1 METFAPKGKIFGP
14 ILPQFVLDMPLSLGA
29 KVMYALLCNYASEKD
44 HCWPSQKTLAERL
57 ACSVSSIKNYLAE
70 LVRENLITV
79 RRERYRSSVYYLVQ
93 PEALRTRVKSAV
105 RQPESD
111 GGQPKS
117 DHLNTLNKQQERN
130 TPLPPMR
137 TERKAS
143 QTPCAPSA
151 GGVDSLNLDF
161 EKAWE
166 SYPRKEAKGFARM
179 AWFKLL
185 RSGQLPSLQ
194 ALLSVIARS
203 RSSESWRREEG
214 RFIPQMGNW
223 LRGQRWLDMPLPEAQ
238 TASEPD
244 PRLQHVVRQ
253 RDAQEQRENLEKER
267 LRPLFQAFA
276 ARFDAPANASMA
288 FGLWRHLHSL
298 RHAPSPADVP
308 VDNERDI
315 ITFLRDYKRNI
326 HEKQYI
332 TENIKD
338 GRHGVSGHRSGTA
351 VPVMAFA

>member
-1 METFAPKGKIFGP
+1 
-14 ILPQFVLDMPLSLGA
+14 
-29 KVMYALLCNYASEKD
+29 MYALLCNYASEKD

-137 TERKAS
+137 TKRKAS

-203 RSSESWRREEG
+203 RSSESWRKEEG

-244 PRLQHVVRQ
+244 PRLQHVLRNATH
-253 RDAQEQRENLEKER
+253 RNSGRIWKKSAYALCF
-267 LRPLFQAFA
+267 RPLPPDSTLQST
-276 ARFDAPANASMA
+276 PQWPSASGGTCIRCAMR
-288 FGLWRHLHSL
+288 LPL
-298 RHAPSPADVP
+298 RMCL
-308 VDNERDI
+308 R
-315 ITFLRDYKRNI
+315 IT
-326 HEKQYI
+326 
-332 TENIKD
+332 
-338 GRHGVSGHRSGTA
+338 SGTSSRFF
-351 VPVMAFA
+351 VNTKEISMKNSILQKI

>member
-130 TPLPPMR
+130 TPPSPHEDEKKGLPN
-137 TERKAS
+137 T
-143 QTPCAPSA
+143 
-151 GGVDSLNLDF
+151 
-161 EKAWE
+161 
-166 SYPRKEAKGFARM
+166 
-179 AWFKLL
+179 L
-185 RSGQLPSLQ
+185 R
-194 ALLSVIARS
+194 
-203 RSSESWRREEG
+203 
-214 RFIPQMGNW
+214 
-223 LRGQRWLDMPLPEAQ
+223 
-238 TASEPD
+238 
-244 PRLQHVVRQ
+244 
-253 RDAQEQRENLEKER
+253 
-267 LRPLFQAFA
+267 
-276 ARFDAPANASMA
+276 A
-288 FGLWRHLHSL
+288 FGGGCGFS
-298 RHAPSPADVP
+298 
-308 VDNERDI
+308 
-315 ITFLRDYKRNI
+315 
-326 HEKQYI
+326 Q
-332 TENIKD
+332 
-338 GRHGVSGHRSGTA
+338 SG
-351 VPVMAFA
+351 F

>member
-29 KVMYALLCNYASEKD
+29 KVVYALLCNYASEKD
-44 HCWPSQKTLAERL
+44 HCWPSQTTLAERL
-57 ACSVSSIKNYLAE
+57 KCGVSSIKNYLAE

-79 RRERYRSSVYYLVQ
+79 RREHYRSSVYYLVQ
-93 PEALRTRVKSAV
+93 PEALRTRLKSAI
-105 RQPESD
+105 RQPKSD
-111 GGQPKS
+111 GGQPKFGYI
-117 DHLNTLNKQQERN
+117 NTLNKQRERN

-137 TERKAS
+137 TERKVS

-194 ALLSVIARS
+194 DLLSVIARS
-203 RSSESWRREEG
+203 RSSESWQREEG

-223 LRGQRWLDMPLPEAQ
+223 LRGRRWLDEAESTAKEEDARVREEAARQ
-238 TASEPD
+238 TA
-244 PRLQHVVRQ
+244 RLEEAEMRRKAAH
-253 RDAQEQRENLEKER
+253 EREAET
-267 LRPLFQAFA
+267 LRPAFEKFLA
-276 ARFDAPANASMA
+276 CFPEGTENHGPAW
-288 FGLWRHLHSL
+288 GLWNLLYRKGQ
-298 RHAPSPADVP
+298 APSAADVSDASLSP
-308 VDNERDI
+308 FA
-315 ITFLRDYKRNI
+315 FLNQWR
-326 HEKQYI
+326 
-332 TENIKD
+332 
-338 GRHGVSGHRSGTA
+338 
-351 VPVMAFA
+351 MAHAQG

>member
-151 GGVDSLNLDF
+151 RGVDSLNLDF

-203 RSSESWRREEG
+203 RSSESWRKEEG

-223 LRGQRWLDMPLPEAQ
+223 LRGPE
-238 TASEPD
+238 
-244 PRLQHVVRQ
+244 
-253 RDAQEQRENLEKER
+253 
-267 LRPLFQAFA
+267 
-276 ARFDAPANASMA
+276 
-288 FGLWRHLHSL
+288 HLSGIDL
-298 RHAPSPADVP
+298 AHAG
-308 VDNERDI
+308 DI
-315 ITFLRDYKRNI
+315 F
-326 HEKQYI
+326 
-332 TENIKD
+332 
-338 GRHGVSGHRSGTA
+338 RHGSGEEFHILRQ
-351 VPVMAFA
+351 VPKKTSQLLGIP